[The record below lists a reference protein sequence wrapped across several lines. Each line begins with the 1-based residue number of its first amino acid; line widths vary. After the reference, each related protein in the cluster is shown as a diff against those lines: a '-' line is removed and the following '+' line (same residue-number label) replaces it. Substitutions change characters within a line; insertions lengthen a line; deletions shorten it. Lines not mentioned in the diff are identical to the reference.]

1 MPSNPLNRF
10 IAAPLPPIALS
21 LSETSASVVEL
32 ARRRG
37 VYTMPRAGTVG
48 LPHEALRPNFDE
60 TNIHEVDELIAV
72 LTELINSTGLNR
84 QKRWSVALPEAA
96 TRTAILTLESAPASR
111 SERDEMLQWKIER
124 AFGSRAEDLRVSHER
139 LAADERGRTRFLA
152 AGARRETLAEYE
164 ALFAGMNLQAGLIL
178 PAHLGE
184 ARWLMSDVGSK
195 TVMHPDAPDALLVS
209 SHKQGFTAMI
219 LRGGIP
225 LIVRSIVCDEE
236 ARADEFYRLMLFYR
250 DRLTHATKPDIVHD
264 KAHHEPHHETPDDR
278 QGDIVHSEAH
288 DESYTDAP
296 AGNLHQIFITGDAL
310 NEAQARDI
318 IHETLATDPHTLR
331 PEDVRLALPATDL
344 TFTDI
349 AAAAGLASM
358 AWR

>member
-1 MPSNPLNRF
+1 MPSNPLHRF
-10 IAAPLPPIALS
+10 TAAPLPPIALS

-37 VYTMPRAGTVG
+37 VYAMPRAGTVM
-48 LPHEALRPNFDE
+48 LPHESLRPNFDE
-60 TNIHEVDELIAV
+60 ANIREADELIAV

-84 QKRWSVALPEAA
+84 QKRWSIALPEAA
-96 TRTAILTLESAPASR
+96 TRTAILTLESAPATR

-124 AFGSRAEDLRVSHER
+124 AFGSRSEDLRVSHER

-152 AGARRETLAEYE
+152 AGLRRETLTEYE
-164 ALFAGMNLQAGLIL
+164 TLFARMNLQAGLIL
-178 PAHLGE
+178 PAHLCE
-184 ARWLMSDVGSK
+184 ARWFMSDAPSK
-195 TVMHPDAPDALLVS
+195 SVMRPDAPDALLVS

-219 LRGGIP
+219 LRGGTP
-225 LIVRSIVCDEE
+225 LIVRSVTCDEE

-250 DRLTHATKPDIVHD
+250 DRLTHATKPDIAHD
-264 KAHHEPHHETPDDR
+264 KAHDEAHHETAHDE
-278 QGDIVHSEAH
+278 VHSESH
-288 DESYTDAP
+288 TDAP
-296 AGNLHQIFITGDAL
+296 AGNLRQIFITGDAL
-310 NEAQARDI
+310 DEAQARDI

-344 TFTDI
+344 SFTDI

>member
-1 MPSNPLNRF
+1 MPSNPLHRF
-10 IAAPLPPIALS
+10 IAAPLPPFALS
-21 LSETSASVVEL
+21 LSDTGASVVEL

-60 TNIHEVDELIAV
+60 TNIYEADELVAV

-84 QKRWSVALPEAA
+84 RKRWSIALPEAA

-124 AFGSRAEDLRVSHER
+124 AFGSRSEDLRVSHER
-139 LAADERGRTRFLA
+139 LASDERGRTRFLA
-152 AGARRETLAEYE
+152 AGARREILTEYE
-164 ALFAGMNLQAGLIL
+164 ALFARMNLQAGLML

-184 ARWLMSDVGSK
+184 ARWLMSDVNSK
-195 TVMHPDAPDALLVS
+195 TVMRPDAPDALLVS
-209 SHKQGFTAMI
+209 SHSQGFTAMI

-236 ARADEFYRLMLFYR
+236 ARPDEFYRLMLFYR
-250 DRLTHATKPDIVHD
+250 DRLTHATKTDSTHD
-264 KAHHEPHHETPDDR
+264 KAHSELHSEPHHETP
-278 QGDIVHSEAH
+278 HSDSR
-288 DESYTDAP
+288 DESHTDDP
-296 AGNLHQIFITGDAL
+296 AGNLRQIFITGDAL
-310 NEAQARDI
+310 DEAQARDI
-318 IHETLATDPHTLR
+318 IHETLAADPHTLR

-349 AAAAGLASM
+349 AAAAGLAAM